1 MNEWK
6 IVENEIEGFAKGRER
21 EKEREIDGNVVNN
34 NSFESAVS
42 LWQPANEK

>member
-6 IVENEIEGFAKGRER
+6 IVENEIEGLAKGGES
-21 EKEREIDGNVVNN
+21 ESEIDGNVVNN